1 MLKHL
6 KVQTDFTKRNK
17 KVNKMHRAQ
26 TVKKIIQ
33 KAIPHGT
40 AAKAFR
46 TQQLST
52 AKVKEGE
59 DCRGIRQRARN
70 WTERRGREWEERETR
85 GARTIGVVDE
95 LLVRK
100 CHGEAVSE
108 CENWRMARKPKTL
121 EMVLHE
127 TVLRREGR
135 VVVVVVVVVLLVWW
149 WCGCGSLYIHTREG
163 KPGSW

>member
-26 TVKKIIQ
+26 TVKKKSRTRFRREPRRKHSERSNCRCQ
-33 KAIPHGT
+33 KSK
-40 AAKAFR
+40 KAR
-46 TQQLST
+46 I
-52 AKVKEGE
+52 AGE
-59 DCRGIRQRARN
+59 FDRERGI
-70 WTERRGREWEERETR
+70 ERSEGGREWEER
-85 GARTIGVVDE
+85 ARTIGVVDE
-95 LLVRK
+95 LLGRK
-100 CHGEAVSE
+100 CHGEAMPE
-108 CENWRMARKPKTL
+108 RENWRMARKPKTL